1 MANPNWI
8 NKLKTRWGVTS
19 DWQVFI
25 ILIVFACTGFSVL
38 YLKKFLLPLIGV
50 TPETSGWIR
59 FLASIFVILPIYQV
73 VLLVYGFIF
82 GQFTFFWN
90 FEKRFFG
97 RLFGRKSP
105 KSESES
111 SENQNTSQSSK

>member
-50 TPETSGWIR
+50 TPETSSWIR